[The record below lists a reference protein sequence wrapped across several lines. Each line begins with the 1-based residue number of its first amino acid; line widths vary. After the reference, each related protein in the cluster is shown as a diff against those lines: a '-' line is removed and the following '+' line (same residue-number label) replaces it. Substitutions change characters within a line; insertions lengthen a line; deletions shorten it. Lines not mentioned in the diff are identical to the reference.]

1 MDHWKEKRKKTKKN
15 QYHDQYTIN
24 TLQYITH
31 AQLI

>member
-1 MDHWKEKRKKTKKN
+1 MDDWKEKRKKTKKIN
-15 QYHDQYTIN
+15 TTN